1 VIAALRMPRDR
12 RWYRLSVG
20 ALVVS
25 AWAALAVWG
34 ASPFAGYL
42 SHARIGEDGT
52 SPTLALIMFSF
63 GWTLMIV
70 AMMLPSSLPLVNLFH
85 RLVITRPDRVRLL
98 LLLGV
103 GYLAVWTVFGLAA
116 YAADIGIH
124 EAVRLSE
131 PFRDAAGAIWGA
143 TLLLAGVYQF
153 TPLKTMCLE
162 KCRSPYSFLVEHW
175 SGRQPSRDALRL
187 GIRHGLF
194 CLGCCWTLMLVMF
207 AVGAGS
213 LGWMLALGA
222 LMGLERTTPAGRRL
236 TRPLGAALVAA
247 AVANLVTL

>member
-1 VIAALRMPRDR
+1 MIGALRMPRDQ

-34 ASPFAGYL
+34 ASPFSGYL
-42 SHARIGEDGT
+42 SHARIGETGT
-52 SPTLALIMFSF
+52 SPTLALILFSF

-85 RLVITRPDRVRLL
+85 RFVFMRTDRVRLL
-98 LLLGV
+98 LLLSA
-103 GYLAVWTVFGLAA
+103 GYLAVWTVFGVAA

-124 EAVRLSE
+124 EAIEANS
-131 PFRDAAGAIWGA
+131 PFHAASGFIWSA

-175 SGRQPSRDALRL
+175 SGRHPSRDALRL

-194 CLGCCWTLMLVMF
+194 CLGCCWSLMIVMF
-207 AVGAGS
+207 AIGAAS

-222 LMGLERTTPAGRRL
+222 LMGYERTMHGGRRL

-247 AVANLVTL
+247 AVVNLVNL